1 MPLRVLEAFLPDT
14 SSDVLKEIIGQ
25 DAYAAVWQE
34 QPNDTGLSIKM
45 IMTVDQTEKVLDVLE
60 YSYANIDRFRVVLL
74 PVEATLPRI
83 EDDPADTSEQNG
95 GVASNGTTSEPKE
108 ARRLRISREEL
119 YIDIISST
127 KFNAVYIATIVLS
140 ALVAAVGL
148 VQDSVAIII
157 GAMVIAPLLGPNVA
171 LAFATTLGDLKLGRS
186 ALFTSF
192 AGLAI
197 SLGIAVLLGF
207 VLTVDPTVD
216 AIASRTAVG
225 FPDMV
230 LALASGSAGVLAFT
244 SGASFGLVGVMVA
257 VALMPP
263 LVVCG
268 LLLGAGDNIAAL
280 GAFLLVITNVI
291 CVNLAGV
298 ITFVVQGVRPR
309 RWLEATKARRMTR
322 FAFVSWLL
330 LLGVLIVVVTLSEVL
345 GLS

>member
-1 MPLRVLEAFLPDT
+1 MPLRVLEALLPQTTRELFVD
-14 SSDVLKEIIGQ
+14 IIGE
-25 DAYAAVWQE
+25 DAHAAVWHE
-34 QPNDTGLSIKM
+34 QPCEAGLNVKM
-45 IMTVDQTEKVLDVLE
+45 IMSVDQTEKVLDVLE
-60 YSYANIDRFRVVLL
+60 HRYANTEGYRVVLFS
-74 PVEATLPRI
+74 VEATLPRI
-83 EDDPADTSEQNG
+83 EDDPDDDAQDNSASDDKNDTSE
-95 GVASNGTTSEPKE
+95 TKE

-119 YIDIISST
+119 YMDIISST
-127 KFNAVYIATIVLS
+127 KFNAVYVATVVLS

-148 VQDSVAIII
+148 IQDSVAIII

-186 ALFTSF
+186 ALSTSL

-197 SLGIAVLLGF
+197 SLGVAVLLGF
-207 VLTVDPTVD
+207 ILTVDPTVD

-268 LLLGAGDNIAAL
+268 LLIGAGDSIGAL

-298 ITFVVQGVRPR
+298 VTFVIQGVRPR
-309 RWLEATKARRMTR
+309 RWLDAAKARRMTR
-322 FAFVSWLL
+322 FAFTSWLL
-330 LLGVLIVVVTLSEVL
+330 LLGALVVVVTLSEVL
-345 GLS
+345 GLG